1 MRFPANGGQGV
12 LDDHAPA
19 VATGARDQIDQLP
32 PTDRRIVT
40 VFGRLVEY
48 GQQTIVKA
56 HWLVVSL
63 GRTFL
68 LLYASIYKSLT
79 I

>member
-1 MRFPANGGQGV
+1 M
-12 LDDHAPA
+12 
-19 VATGARDQIDQLP
+19 
-32 PTDRRIVT
+32 T
-40 VFGRLVEY
+40 VFGRLVQD

>member
-1 MRFPANGGQGV
+1 MGLPANGGERV
-12 LDDHAPA
+12 LDNRASAICTGTSDEVDQLAPA
-19 VATGARDQIDQLP
+19 N
-32 PTDRRIVT
+32 RRIVT
-40 VFGRLVEY
+40 VFGRLVEN